1 VVRFGFDAS
10 KSLYTELPNHF
21 FQEETSMKSIIGA
34 FVLALFIVCLALPN
48 LVFADAE
55 GSSATGSLKF
65 VLDDGAT
72 RFVEF
77 SAKEGTDGQATGDMT
92 FSDPVAIPVDN
103 PDDGEPPKTEG
114 VIVKAKFD
122 CMTTFENRAVIGG
135 EIYDSNVRSN
145 IGQRVL
151 LIVEDNGLDRDRL
164 TWGIYQQPATG
175 WTPVDAED
183 PNDKGASLTWWAT
196 DFERRDD
203 KGFQMPQGKVVACQ
217 SFPLSSYDF
226 PEIKEAG
233 GDLQIQR

>member
-1 VVRFGFDAS
+1 
-10 KSLYTELPNHF
+10 
-21 FQEETSMKSIIGA
+21 MKSIIGA

-55 GSSATGSLKF
+55 GTSATGSLKF

-77 SAKEGTDGQATGDMT
+77 NAREGADGQATGDMT

-103 PDDGEPPKTEG
+103 PDDGETPRTEG
-114 VIVKAKFD
+114 VIVKARFD

-151 LIVEDNGLDRDRL
+151 LVVEDNGLNKDRL
-164 TWGIYQQPATG
+164 MWGIYQMPATG
-175 WTPVDAED
+175 WIPSDAEVKD
-183 PNDKGASLTWWAT
+183 DKGASLTWWAT

-203 KGFQMPQGKVVACQ
+203 KGFQMPVGKVVVCQ

-226 PEIKEAG
+226 PEFKEAG
-233 GDLQIQR
+233 GDIQVQQPR

>member
-1 VVRFGFDAS
+1 
-10 KSLYTELPNHF
+10 
-21 FQEETSMKSIIGA
+21 MKSIIGA

-48 LVFADAE
+48 LVFAGAE

-65 VLDDGAT
+65 VLEDGAT

-77 SAKEGTDGQATGDMT
+77 TAKEGTDGQATGDMT
-92 FSDPVAIPVDN
+92 FSDPVAIPVED
-103 PDDGEPPKTEG
+103 PDSGENPKTEG

-151 LIVEDNGLDRDRL
+151 LIVEDNGLDKDRL

-196 DFERRDD
+196 DAERRDD

-226 PEIKEAG
+226 PDIKEAG
-233 GDLQIQR
+233 GDLQVQQR

>member
-21 FQEETSMKSIIGA
+21 FHEETSMKSIIGA

>member
-1 VVRFGFDAS
+1 
-10 KSLYTELPNHF
+10 
-21 FQEETSMKSIIGA
+21 MKSIIGA
-34 FVLALFIVCLALPN
+34 FVLALFTVCLALPN
-48 LVFADAE
+48 LVFAGAE

-65 VLDDGAT
+65 TLDDGAT

-77 SAKEGTDGQATGDMT
+77 SAKEGADGQATGDMT

-103 PDDGEPPKTEG
+103 PDDGEAPKTEG
-114 VIVKAKFD
+114 VMVKAKFD

-151 LIVEDNGLDRDRL
+151 LIVEDNGLDKDRL

-175 WTPVDAED
+175 WIPSDAELKD
-183 PNDKGASLTWWAT
+183 DNGASLTWWAT
-196 DFERRDD
+196 DFEQKGDV
-203 KGFQMPQGKVVACQ
+203 GFQMPQNKIVACQ

-226 PEIKEAG
+226 PEFKEAG
-233 GDLQIQR
+233 GDLQVLR